1 MVRGR
6 RTVWRL
12 IRWSG
17 DRPSGHFSSYH
28 RVFSHR
34 RWSSRSL
41 AKRLASAVVE
51 HFAAE
56 GVPELAGDDTVSQ
69 HRGAHVYGK
78 GCHRDAVRSS
88 HQHLVHRWGHKWVV
102 LALRIQVAGASRT
115 WALPMLVALYRT
127 PEESLKA
134 GGVHKTPPQ
143 LMRGLLAIW
152 MRWFPQRK
160 TVFAGDGGFASHK
173 LAAFASRHRNRLTL
187 VSKFP
192 PDVVLHDPPP
202 HRMPGQNGRPRV
214 VGTRLPSPRDVV
226 VSHKH
231 GKRLTVKWYGG

>member
-1 MVRGR
+1 MARIPDAVQTLFVSFSKDFAPSVWQRFSSLLTAAVMVRGR

-34 RWSSRSL
+34 RW
-41 AKRLASAVVE
+41 
-51 HFAAE
+51 
-56 GVPELAGDDTVSQ
+56 
-69 HRGAHVYGK
+69 
-78 GCHRDAVRSS
+78 SS